1 MKKLLLY
8 TICIALAFPALSQQ
22 KTFDIV
28 TYGAKGDGQTDNTQA
43 FQKAIDEASAGG
55 GGIVEVPMGKFVT
68 GVLHM
73 KSNVE
78 LHLAENGVLL
88 GSAKRADY
96 GPSNAASALLVA
108 DGQDNIAITGK
119 GTIDGQAPK
128 LLEDLYR
135 MLKAGALE
143 DKEWQT
149 YNPWH
154 QMRPSEHNR
163 PKIIE
168 WKNCRDVRIKNITLK
183 DGLDWVQKYTNCTDL
198 VIDSIKVQSVTF
210 LNNDGID
217 VVDCKKVRITNCD
230 INAADD
236 GICLKSESAQG
247 RCEDVYISDCRIRS
261 SASAFKLGTA
271 SRGTFS
277 HITARN
283 LTIYDTYRSAI
294 ALETVDGAI
303 LENIDIRNVTARNT
317 GNAIFIRLG
326 RRNQHAPA
334 GELRH
339 VYIGDVMADIPAG
352 KPDKG
357 YEEEGPEVLVPH
369 NVFPSSIVG
378 LPGHPVQD
386 ITLEN
391 IDITYAGNSDKKTA
405 FFSPDT
411 LSRVPEAEA
420 DYPEFSMFGELP
432 VSGFYARHVTGLT
445 MKNVRLHYK
454 AYDFRPACLFD
465 DVAGLSLSDIVIPDK
480 TGIPVILL
488 NKVEKP
494 ELRNIKL
501 TVPQEQG
508 IKTF

>member
-1 MKKLLLY
+1 MKKISFYILCF
-8 TICIALAFPALSQQ
+8 IFSSSVFCQQ

-28 TYGAKGDGQTDNTQA
+28 TYGAKGDGETDNTLA
-43 FQKAIDEASAGG
+43 VQKAIDEANANG
-55 GGIVEVPMGKFVT
+55 GGIVKIPAGKFVT
-68 GVLHM
+68 GVIHL

-78 LHLAENGVLL
+78 LAISANGVLM
-88 GSAKRADY
+88 GSPKRIDY
-96 GPSNAASALLVA
+96 GSGPASALIVA
-108 DGQDNIAITGK
+108 NDQQNISITGK
-119 GTIDGQAPK
+119 GVIDGQAAK
-128 LLEDLYR
+128 LLKDLYV
-135 MLKAGALE
+135 MLKAGTLE

-149 YNPWH
+149 YNPWR
-154 QMRPSEHNR
+154 QMRPAEKNR
-163 PKIIE
+163 PKMIE
-168 WKNCRDVRIKNITLK
+168 FRNCDGVTIKTVTIR
-183 DGLDWVQKYTNCTDL
+183 DGLDWVQKYINCSNL
-198 VIDSIKVQSVTF
+198 IIDSITIRSTTF

-236 GICLKSESAQG
+236 GICLKSESPQG
-247 RCEDVYISDCRIRS
+247 RCEDIYISHCKIRS

-277 HITARN
+277 NITVRD

-339 VYIGDVMADIPAG
+339 VYIGDVRVEVPAG

-357 YEEEGPEVLVPH
+357 YEEEGPLVLIPH

-386 ITLEN
+386 VTLEN
-391 IDITYAGNSDKKTA
+391 IDITYAGKSDKKTA

-411 LSRVPEAEA
+411 LSGIPEAEA

-432 VSGFYARHVTGLT
+432 VSGFYARHVTGLK
-445 MKNVRLHYK
+445 MKNVRLFYK
-454 AYDFRPACLFD
+454 TYDFRPACLFD
-465 DVAGLSLSDIVIPDK
+465 DVAGLSISGLHIPDK
-480 TGIPVILL
+480 TGLPVILL
-488 NKVEKP
+488 NKVEDP
-494 ELRNIKL
+494 ELKNVKL
-501 TVPQEQG
+501 AVPEAKG
-508 IKTF
+508 IRY